1 MTEEQKDLL
10 IKDLFTRIPYDVKV
24 NCNDKI
30 YNICGIQGFNI
41 CWLSNENNVNAFTT
55 AGVKYIKP
63 YLFPLTSITEEQMEE
78 LEELCDMYTPD
89 DDYNPYACL
98 GIEILYKHVLDDGY
112 KFIKDFKT
120 DVIDWFH
127 KNHIDYRGLIP
138 MGLAIDASGLNIY

>member
-1 MTEEQKDLL
+1 MTPEQKDLL

-41 CWLSNENNVNAFTT
+41 CCLSNENNVNAFTT

-63 YLFPLTSITEEQMEE
+63 YLFPLSSITNKQMEE

-89 DDYNPYACL
+89 DDYNPYAYL
-98 GIEILYKHVLDDGY
+98 GIKVLYKHVLDDGY
-112 KFIKDFKT
+112 KFKFKT
-120 DVIDWFH
+120 DVIDWFN
-127 KNHIDYRGLIP
+127 KNHLDYRGLID
-138 MGLAIDASGLNIY
+138 MGLAIDCTNLNIY